1 MPALFVFLL
10 KVNAALLLFC
20 AGYYLVLRHLTFYT
34 LNRVYLMGAI
44 VFATV
49 YPQINLDAFFQR
61 HQQLAQP
68 VYIVVDNLHLS
79 EQTLAQPAYWNWLEA
94 VFFAGVV
101 LLTGKL
107 FTQLFSLYKVY
118 RASQREEILGHDVR
132 VVKGDGGPFSFWKSI
147 YVNPTGYTDEDLRA
161 ILKHEQVHTDE
172 WHTLDILL
180 AELSVIF
187 YWFNPGVWLMRK
199 AVRENIEFI
208 TDRKILQQGADTKQ
222 YQYSL
227 LNVSISNTKPGIA
240 NHFNISTL
248 KKRILM
254 MNAKRSS
261 NINLTRYAFLVPV
274 LLVMLLSFSITRAA
288 IVKTSKLTYKALQT
302 SVNRIVNDNPVT
314 NKLAAIFEEPQK
326 TPLVQKKDT
335 IKIINVNKKDT
346 VKLISSTVNF
356 APSLELRDST
366 KEVHIINLMLDTSE
380 HKIKRVR
387 INGRSYEPDADK
399 KYFISVVD
407 SNSKQMMRRDTVM
420 LRLGHPVA
428 ANVQHPAIVFGG
440 GATYRINSA
449 ASDSGR
455 KAVELL
461 KHLDDLSAKDNKAAK
476 ILAEKM
482 LAANS
487 LAKKDVEEITVRG
500 YAMSQKVDK
509 DHLGDMLIVID
520 GKEADK
526 NDMQKL
532 ATSDIKIVVK
542 KGGPELTKQYGE
554 KAKNGVAFIT
564 TKKEK

>member
-34 LNRVYLMGAI
+34 LNRVYLLGAI

-68 VYIVVDNLHLS
+68 VYVVVDNLHLS
-79 EQTLAQPAYWNWLEA
+79 EQTLAQPAYWNWLEV
-94 VFFAGVV
+94 VFFVGVV

-132 VVKGDGGPFSFWKSI
+132 VVKGDGGPFSFWRII

-208 TDRKILQQGADTKQ
+208 TDRKILQQGADSKQ

-227 LNVSISNTKPGIA
+227 LNVSISNIKPGIA

-302 SVNRIVNDNPVT
+302 SVDQIVNDNPVT
-314 NKLAAIFEEPQK
+314 NKIAAIFGDPEKKPFVHK
-326 TPLVQKKDT
+326 KDTFKVININKKDT
-335 IKIINVNKKDT
+335 IRVIGNA
-346 VKLISSTVNF
+346 ISF
-356 APSLELRDST
+356 APSLELRDSV

-380 HKIKRVR
+380 HKVKRIR
-387 INGRSYEPDADK
+387 INGKSYEPDAGK
-399 KYFISVVD
+399 KFFISLLD
-407 SNSKQMMRRDTVM
+407 SNLKDPARRDTIM
-420 LRLGHPVA
+420 LRVGQPKSV
-428 ANVQHPAIVFGG
+428 NTKRGVEFNGG
-440 GATYRINSA
+440 NIAYRINTAS
-449 ASDSGR
+449 SDSGR
-455 KAVELL
+455 KVVELL
-461 KHLDDLSAKDNKAAK
+461 KRLDGSSAKDYKGTKILTAK
-476 ILAEKM
+476 ILA
-482 LAANS
+482 ANN

-500 YAMSQKVDK
+500 YAMSQKIDV
-509 DHLGDMLIVID
+509 DHLGEMLIVID

-526 NDMQKL
+526 NEMQKL
-532 ATSDIKIVVK
+532 KAAHIELITK
-542 KGGPELTKQYGE
+542 KGGPELVKQYGE
-554 KAKNGVAFIT
+554 KAKNGVVFIT
-564 TKKEK
+564 TKTEK